1 MTKKLAEKAAGTAS
15 WVTNVGNEYGQMLM
29 SVLTDTGDG
38 LQDMAEGL
46 MNRYKEAEV
55 SSPQVLYVDR
65 DCCSQRMNSKFYQ
78 WENMQIRLDT
88 WHFLRRFAAGCSSES
103 HALYSTFMS
112 QLSACVFK
120 WDPEDLERCHFYL
133 FSIYFLFFVV
143 LWLRGTL
150 RVVSDTVPVRTVC
163 FSPLGYVLQ
172 SKQSSAVGVCGVYR
186 RMMLPFISARWS

>member
-15 WVTNVGNEYGQMLM
+15 WVTNVGNEYGQVLM

-65 DCCSQRMNSKFYQ
+65 DCYSQRMNSKFYQ
-78 WENMQIRLDT
+78 WENMQIRLDI

-120 WDPEDLERCHFYL
+120 CDPEDLERCHFYL
-133 FSIYFLFFVV
+133 FFHLFFVFCCAMAT
-143 LWLRGTL
+143 RD
-150 RVVSDTVPVRTVC
+150 S
-163 FSPLGYVLQ
+163 
-172 SKQSSAVGVCGVYR
+172 
-186 RMMLPFISARWS
+186 

>member
-15 WVTNVGNEYGQMLM
+15 WVTNVGNEYGQVLM

-55 SSPQVLYVDR
+55 SSPQVLYVDC

-78 WENMQIRLDT
+78 WENMQIRLDIR
-88 WHFLRRFAAGCSSES
+88 HFLRRFAAGCSSES

-112 QLSACVFK
+112 QLSACVFE
-120 WDPEDLERCHFYL
+120 WDPEHLERCHL
-133 FSIYFLFFVV
+133 SFF
-143 LWLRGTL
+143 
-150 RVVSDTVPVRTVC
+150 
-163 FSPLGYVLQ
+163 
-172 SKQSSAVGVCGVYR
+172 
-186 RMMLPFISARWS
+186 PFIFCFLLCYG